1 MKTIN
6 LSFKTKPKLSEKLP
20 ERGLNRYRSI
30 PKTDVEIIHVYSFIL
45 PEFEKHPDK
54 EFSFLQ
60 SNKGLLDFTDNYTLL
75 HYGNKGLDDFK
86 VYLHYSFYGKM
97 VDLVIF
103 KKNDEIL
110 SGILY
115 NHVIYYKPYTW
126 KYNSLFVNV
135 EYLLKGFKF
144 NKKYELNEMNLQKIY
159 VEEYPYYYGILN
171 IDTNNF
177 YFLKSLYYD
186 KDISKY
192 LEVTKF
198 SMEFLKEFYVDETNK
213 IVISP
218 IRFYI

>member
-1 MKTIN
+1 
-6 LSFKTKPKLSEKLP
+6 
-20 ERGLNRYRSI
+20 
-30 PKTDVEIIHVYSFIL
+30 
-45 PEFEKHPDK
+45 
-54 EFSFLQ
+54 
-60 SNKGLLDFTDNYTLL
+60 
-75 HYGNKGLDDFK
+75 
-86 VYLHYSFYGKM
+86 
-97 VDLVIF
+97 
-103 KKNDEIL
+103 
-110 SGILY
+110 
-115 NHVIYYKPYTW
+115 
-126 KYNSLFVNV
+126 
-135 EYLLKGFKF
+135 
-144 NKKYELNEMNLQKIY
+144 LQKIY